1 MVLSCAAVSLG
12 CVGDRIFSDVAIG
25 VASFAIVVA
34 VGVARTMFAIADE
47 FFAQPL
53 LEDFNTLLRDF
64 GPALMLEIIDCPF
77 AVFDV
82 TLPVSTR
89 SLASKNHILC
99 IL

>member
-1 MVLSCAAVSLG
+1 M
-12 CVGDRIFSDVAIG
+12 FSDVAIG

-64 GPALMLEIIDCPF
+64 GPALMLEIIDCPLAAF
-77 AVFDV
+77 EEVA
-82 TLPVSTR
+82 LPVSTR
-89 SLASKNHILC
+89 SLASRNHILC
-99 IL
+99 RL

>member
-1 MVLSCAAVSLG
+1 
-12 CVGDRIFSDVAIG
+12 
-25 VASFAIVVA
+25 
-34 VGVARTMFAIADE
+34 MFAIADE

-77 AVFDV
+77 AVFVV

>member
-1 MVLSCAAVSLG
+1 
-12 CVGDRIFSDVAIG
+12 
-25 VASFAIVVA
+25 
-34 VGVARTMFAIADE
+34 MFAIADE

-82 TLPVSTR
+82 TLPV
-89 SLASKNHILC
+89 
-99 IL
+99 

>member
-1 MVLSCAAVSLG
+1 M
-12 CVGDRIFSDVAIG
+12 FSDVAIG

-64 GPALMLEIIDCPF
+64 GPALMLEIIDCPL
-77 AVFDV
+77 AAFDEV

-89 SLASKNHILC
+89 SLASRNNIYVSYEYQNDKAKHRIPIIL
-99 IL
+99 

>member
-1 MVLSCAAVSLG
+1 M
-12 CVGDRIFSDVAIG
+12 FSDVAIG

-64 GPALMLEIIDCPF
+64 GPALMLEIIDCPL
-77 AVFDV
+77 ATFDEV

-89 SLASKNHILC
+89 SLASRNHILC
-99 IL
+99 KL